1 MRYALITNK
10 KIENII
16 DLDEH
21 ALKDFPNAVFCEH
34 YPVQIGDSYENEKFY
49 RDGVEILTYTEQYEN
64 DLRTLAERSKQID
77 SLQTQIEEMQKI
89 KEKIV
94 AANNEQLQLLEDC
107 IVEMAGVV
115 YAADEPAEEHQQ

>member
-49 RDGVEILTYTEQYEN
+49 RDGVEILTYTEQYEK
-64 DLRTLAERSKQID
+64 DLQTLAERSKQID

-89 KEKIV
+89 KDKIV

-115 YAADEPAEEHQQ
+115 YADDTKGQ